1 MVEVGGLSMF
11 SALVYLQTRLFWNRG
26 RVQVRRLRQPKYLAG
41 TVAGAVYVYFF
52 LIRGLLTENRSAGT
66 PRTPLDGFGPEY
78 GALIEIGAALLMGL
92 MASAAWL
99 FPTKR
104 AVLDFTEAEIAFLFT
119 APIGRTTLIHYRILR
134 SQIPLLFGALIMTLF
149 SGRFVQGGHAWMH
162 WIGWWLILAALEL
175 HRLGAAF
182 ARTRLM
188 DRGVTRGRR
197 RLMVLS
203 VLALLA
209 VAFWVWAK
217 VSLTAPSIED
227 VADASRLADYLRQTA
242 QTGPWFWL
250 LLPLRWMIRP
260 VLAGSIGAFALA
272 LVPATGLLAAL
283 YFWVVRSQV
292 SFEEATIEH
301 ARTRAVALAAVR
313 SGRWQAGAQARKRA
327 APFRLAPLGHRP
339 IALFWK
345 NLISMGTAFTP
356 RFWVA
361 ISLLAFVGTIM
372 MRQFMPGSVGLKIV
386 GLLPVALVPM
396 LFLVVPQML
405 TMDLRQDLAMIDTL
419 KTYPMPGWQL
429 VLGEVLAPA
438 LVLTGVQCLCL
449 AWGVAF
455 FPELGSAKEPSVS
468 ERLAIGLALGIVA
481 PGLNL
486 ISLLI
491 HNATVLL
498 FPGWARMG
506 PGQARGFE
514 AMGRGI
520 LLMIG
525 QMTAL
530 ALALLLPAA
539 AFGAVFFVGQLW
551 VSWSLVLPAA
561 ALAALTLLLAEGYAA
576 LRMLGDWFERMDL
589 STELVLDTLAT

>member
-1 MVEVGGLSMF
+1 MF
-11 SALVYLQTRLFWNRG
+11 WALVYLQTRLFWNRG

-41 TVAGAVYVYFF
+41 TVAGAAYVYFF
-52 LIRGLLTENRSAGT
+52 LIRGLLSNPRSAT
-66 PRTPLDGFGPEY
+66 MPQTPLDGLGAEY
-78 GALIEIGAALLMGL
+78 SVLLEIGAALLL
-92 MASAAWL
+92 ALLASAAWL
-99 FPTKR
+99 LPAQR
-104 AVLDFTEAEIAFLFT
+104 AALDFTEAEIAFLFP
-119 APIGRTTLIHYRILR
+119 APIGRTALIHYRILR
-134 SQIPLLFGALIMTLF
+134 SQIPLLFGALIMAFF
-149 SGRFVQGGHAWMH
+149 SGRFVQGGHVWVH
-162 WIGWWLILAALEL
+162 WIGWWFILAALEL

-188 DRGVTRGRR
+188 DRGVTPGRR
-197 RLMVLS
+197 RLLVLS
-203 VLALLA
+203 VLVLLA
-209 VAFWVWAK
+209 ATFWVWAK
-217 VSLTAPSIED
+217 ASLRAPSIED
-227 VADASRLADYLRQTA
+227 LADLRRLADSLSQTA
-242 QTGPWFWL
+242 QSGPWFWL
-250 LLPLRWMIRP
+250 LLPLRAMIRP
-260 VLAGSIGAFALA
+260 VLADSMGSFALA

-301 ARTRAVALAAVR
+301 AKTRAAALAAAR
-313 SGRWQAGAQARKRA
+313 SGRWQATTQARKQA
-327 APFRLAPLGHRP
+327 APFPLAPVGYRP
-339 IALFWK
+339 VALFWK

-361 ISLLAFVGTIM
+361 ISLLAVVGTIM
-372 MRQFMPGSVGLKIV
+372 MRQFMPNSVGLKIV
-386 GLLPVALVPM
+386 GLLPVALIPM

-429 VLGEVLAPA
+429 VLGEILAPA
-438 LVLTGVQCLCL
+438 LVLTTVQCLCL

-455 FPELGSAKEPSVS
+455 FPELGPGKGPSASD
-468 ERLAIGLALGIVA
+468 RLAIALALGLVA

-491 HNATVLL
+491 HNAAVLL

-514 AMGRGI
+514 AMGRNI
-520 LLMIG
+520 LFMIG

-539 AFGAVFFVGQLW
+539 AFAAVFFVGQLW

-561 ALAALTLLLAEGYAA
+561 ALAALTLLLAQGYAA
-576 LRMLGDWFERMDL
+576 LRMLGDRFERMDV
-589 STELVLDTLAT
+589 SAELVLDHLAT